1 MCEEE
6 LEDDEE
12 FEEVEADVRQMCEEH
27 GAVVSLTIPRTGGA
41 CVGLVFVE
49 YADTASASTALAA
62 LTGKV
67 VSGRAVSVKLYP
79 EDLYKSKTFDSAA
92 TVTAPSAVSVPSE
105 AIVSSVAAVAPSSTV
120 LMLAELVRRDFLL
133 CCSGCCRVSIH

>member
-27 GAVVSLTIPRTGGA
+27 GAVASLTIPRTGGA

-49 YADTASASTALAA
+49 YADAASASTALAA

-79 EDLYKSKTFDSAA
+79 EDLYKSKTFDVAHGEQASA
-92 TVTAPSAVSVPSE
+92 
-105 AIVSSVAAVAPSSTV
+105 SSTKAAMSAAVAPSSTV
-120 LMLAELVRRDFLL
+120 LMLAELVRRDFLFVL
-133 CCSGCCRVSIH
+133 